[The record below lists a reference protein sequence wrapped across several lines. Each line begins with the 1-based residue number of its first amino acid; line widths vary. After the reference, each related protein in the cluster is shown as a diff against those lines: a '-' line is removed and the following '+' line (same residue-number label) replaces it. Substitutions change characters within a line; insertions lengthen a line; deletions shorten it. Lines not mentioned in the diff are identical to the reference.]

1 MYCTRTFVRFVL
13 SYFRK
18 YFRTFVRKYFRTK
31 YFRTCTCTRV
41 QLYSVHRIRVYN
53 LWNIY
58 RRYLVSPKIF
68 YLRARRAYCTQ
79 LHIGFFTYSIVFYFR
94 KYVYC
99 TCTTT
104 CTFVQL
110 TIDWTFIN
118 NLQYST
124 CTTYN
129 YCTTLFIRV
138 EILER

>member
-1 MYCTRTFVRFVL
+1 MFQLTLKVQHCTRTFVRFVL
-13 SYFRK
+13 S
-18 YFRTFVRKYFRTK
+18 

-41 QLYSVHRIRVYN
+41 QLYSVHRYTSINN

-104 CTFVQL
+104 CTKVPSYFR
-110 TIDWTFIN
+110 
-118 NLQYST
+118 S
-124 CTTYN
+124 TTYN
-129 YCTTLFIRV
+129 RLDFHKHLTTLFIRV